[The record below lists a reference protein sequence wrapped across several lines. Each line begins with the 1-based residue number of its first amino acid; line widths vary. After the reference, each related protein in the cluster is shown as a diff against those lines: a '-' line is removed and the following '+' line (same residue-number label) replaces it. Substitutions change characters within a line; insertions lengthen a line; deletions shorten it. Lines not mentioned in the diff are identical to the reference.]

1 MADIVDLPALLA
13 QLQGFPPLQRV
24 LLATAGTLQGTLSAY
39 LGAPVT
45 VDVVSQ
51 TVRGASVHREVE
63 LVCKEQDLV
72 ACRATTEIRVA
83 DERMRQLIIERSIG
97 LGQIVALL
105 GERTQF
111 ELDEV
116 ADEPDEF
123 WRRYRMWGDSF
134 SYVITE
140 TFPKELYAGL

>member
-51 TVRGASVHREVE
+51 TVRGDSVHREVA

-72 ACRATTEIRVA
+72 ACRASTEIRVA
-83 DERMRQLIIERSIG
+83 DQRMRQLIIERSIG

-105 GERTQF
+105 GGDAQF

-116 ADEPDEF
+116 GDEPGEF

-134 SYVITE
+134 GYVITE
-140 TFPKELYAGL
+140 TFPKDLYAGP

>member
-1 MADIVDLPALLA
+1 MADIVDLPALLDRI
-13 QLQGFPPLQRV
+13 QGFPPLQRV

-51 TVRGASVHREVE
+51 TVDGEAIYREVD
-63 LVCKEQDLV
+63 LVCKERDLV
-72 ACRATTEIRVA
+72 ACSAATEIRVDDA
-83 DERMRQLIIERSIG
+83 RMRQLIIERSIG
-97 LGQIVALL
+97 LGQIVTLL
-105 GERTQF
+105 GERTNF

-116 ADEPDEF
+116 GDEPDRF

-134 SYVITE
+134 HYVITE
-140 TFPKELYAGL
+140 TFPTELYAGP

>member
-13 QLQGFPPLQRV
+13 QVQGFTPLQRV

-51 TVRGASVHREVE
+51 TVRGDAVHREVE
-63 LVCKEQDLV
+63 LVCKERDLV
-72 ACRATTEIRVA
+72 ACRATTEIRVS
-83 DERMRQLIIERSIG
+83 DERIRQLIVERSIG
-97 LGQIVALL
+97 LGQIIALL
-105 GERTQF
+105 DERAAF
-111 ELDEV
+111 ELEEV
-116 ADEPDEF
+116 ADQPDTF

-134 SYVITE
+134 DYLITE
-140 TFPKELYAGL
+140 TFPKDLYAAA

>member
-1 MADIVDLPALLA
+1 VADIVDLPALLA

-39 LGAPVT
+39 FGAPVT

-51 TVRGASVHREVE
+51 TVRDDSVHREVA

-72 ACRATTEIRVA
+72 ACRASTEIQVA

-105 GERTQF
+105 GGDAQF

-116 ADEPDEF
+116 GDEPGEF
-123 WRRYRMWGDSF
+123 WRRYRMWGDGF
-134 SYVITE
+134 AYVITE
-140 TFPKELYAGL
+140 TFPKDLYAGP

>member
-1 MADIVDLPALLA
+1 LADIVDLPALLA

-51 TVRGASVHREVE
+51 TVRGDSVHREVA
-63 LVCKEQDLV
+63 LVCKEQDVV
-72 ACRATTEIRVA
+72 ACRASTEVRVA
-83 DERMRQLIIERSIG
+83 DERMRQLIIDRSIG

-105 GERTQF
+105 GGSAQF
-111 ELDEV
+111 QLDEV
-116 ADEPDEF
+116 GDEPGEF
-123 WRRYRMWGDSF
+123 WRRYRMWGDRF
-134 SYVITE
+134 AYVITE
-140 TFPKELYAGL
+140 TFPKDLYAGP

>member
-1 MADIVDLPALLA
+1 MADIVDLPALLD

-51 TVRGASVHREVE
+51 TVQGESVHREVE

-83 DERMRQLIIERSIG
+83 DERMRQLIVERSVG

-105 GERTQF
+105 GERAQF
-111 ELDEV
+111 ELEEV

-134 SYVITE
+134 SYIITE
-140 TFPKELYAGL
+140 TFPKGLYAGP

>member
-1 MADIVDLPALLA
+1 MADVVDLPALLDRI
-13 QLQGFPPLQRV
+13 QGFPPLQRV

-51 TVRGASVHREVE
+51 TVAGEAIHREVD
-63 LVCKEQDLV
+63 LVCKERDLV
-72 ACRATTEIRVA
+72 ACSATTEIRVDDA
-83 DERMRQLIIERSIG
+83 RMRQLIIERSIG
-97 LGQIVALL
+97 LGQIVTLL
-105 GERTQF
+105 GERTNF

-116 ADEPDEF
+116 GDEPDRF

-134 SYVITE
+134 HYVVTE
-140 TFPKELYAGL
+140 TFPTELYAGP

>member
-1 MADIVDLPALLA
+1 LADIVDLTALLA

-24 LLATAGTLQGTLSAY
+24 LLANAGTLQGTLSAY
-39 LGAPVT
+39 FGAPVT

-51 TVRGASVHREVE
+51 TVRGESVHREVE
-63 LVCKEQDLV
+63 LVCKERDQV
-72 ACRATTEIRVA
+72 VCRATTEIRVA
-83 DERMRQLIIERSIG
+83 DERMRQLIIERSVG

-105 GERTQF
+105 GESAQF
-111 ELDEV
+111 ELDQV
-116 ADEPDEF
+116 ADEPGRF

-140 TFPKELYAGL
+140 TFPKDLYAGP

>member
-1 MADIVDLPALLA
+1 LADIVDLPALLA

-51 TVRGASVHREVE
+51 TVRGDSVHREVA

-72 ACRATTEIRVA
+72 ACRASTEVRVA
-83 DERMRQLIIERSIG
+83 DERMRQLIIQRSIG

-105 GERTQF
+105 GGSAQF

-116 ADEPDEF
+116 GDEPSEF
-123 WRRYRMWGDSF
+123 WRRYRMWGDRF
-134 SYVITE
+134 AYVITE
-140 TFPKELYAGL
+140 TFPKDLYAGP

>member
-1 MADIVDLPALLA
+1 MADVVDLPALLDRI
-13 QLQGFPPLQRV
+13 QGFPPLQRV

-51 TVRGASVHREVE
+51 KVDGEAIHREVN
-63 LVCKEQDLV
+63 LVCKERDLV
-72 ACRATTEIRVA
+72 ACAATTEIRVA
-83 DERMRQLIIERSIG
+83 DARMRQLIIERSIG

-105 GERTQF
+105 GERTNF

-116 ADEPDEF
+116 GDEPDRF

-134 SYVITE
+134 DYVITE
-140 TFPKELYAGL
+140 TFPKELYAGP